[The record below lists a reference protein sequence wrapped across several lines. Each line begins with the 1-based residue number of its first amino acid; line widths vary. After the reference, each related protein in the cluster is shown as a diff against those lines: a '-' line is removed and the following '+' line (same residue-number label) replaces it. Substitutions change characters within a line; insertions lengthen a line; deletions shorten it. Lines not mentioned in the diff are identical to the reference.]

1 MSVTK
6 QIGELCGA
14 GFTVNMVYSP
24 SQEEGKIN
32 ATFLLS
38 GDKHLAD
45 LNGRALNAHTSDE
58 ILKLIKKPIQI
69 PPSTPEELEQ
79 VVLAELKPV
88 VEERVP
94 ISNSIKEEYDK
105 IQANKKTP
113 VKKTTPAK
121 KTTAVKKKTKAQ
133 EAKEQARAK
142 AEKATADLPLFQS
155 DRSAKAKESLSKS
168 LSSGDNST
176 CNSSQEES
184 SDEEVFEL

>member
-45 LNGRALNAHTSDE
+45 LDGRALNAHTSDE
-58 ILKLIKKPIQI
+58 ILKLLKKPIQI

-105 IQANKKTP
+105 LKAEKDKVVPIKK
-113 VKKTTPAK
+113 KTPAK

-142 AEKATADLPLFQS
+142 AEKATANLPLFQS
-155 DRSAKAKESLSKS
+155 DRSAKAKESLEKS
-168 LSSGDNST
+168 LKPK
-176 CNSSQEES
+176 EEE
-184 SDEEVFEL
+184 EEVLEL

>member
-1 MSVTK
+1 MSVTQ

-24 SQEEGKIN
+24 STEEGKIN

-45 LNGRALNAHTSDE
+45 LNGRKLNAHTTDE
-58 ILKLIKKPIQI
+58 ILNLLKKPIQLK
-69 PPSTPEELEQ
+69 PSTPEELEQ

-105 IQANKKTP
+105 LQAEKDKVVPIKKR
-113 VKKTTPAK
+113 TPAK
-121 KTTAVKKKTKAQ
+121 KTTAVRKKTQAQ
-133 EAKEQARAK
+133 AAKEQARKK

-155 DRSAKAKESLSKS
+155 DRSVKAKAKESLEES
-168 LSSGDNST
+168 LSSN
-176 CNSSQEES
+176 
-184 SDEEVFEL
+184 DEVIEL

>member
-58 ILKLIKKPIQI
+58 ILKLLKKPIQI
-69 PPSTPEELEQ
+69 PPSTPEELEE

-105 IQANKKTP
+105 LQAKKTTT
-113 VKKTTPAK
+113 KKTPAK

-155 DRSAKAKESLSKS
+155 DRSAKAKESLEKS
-168 LSSGDNST
+168 LKPK
-176 CNSSQEES
+176 EEE
-184 SDEEVFEL
+184 EEVLEL

>member
-24 SQEEGKIN
+24 SLEEGKIN

-38 GDKHLAD
+38 GDQHLD
-45 LNGRALNAHTSDE
+45 PKETTNHGLV
-58 ILKLIKKPIQI
+58 IKLLKKPIQI
-69 PPSTPEELEQ
+69 PPSTPEELED

-105 IQANKKTP
+105 LQAEKEKKA
-113 VKKTTPAK
+113 KKTPAK

-155 DRSAKAKESLSKS
+155 DRSAKAKESLEKS
-168 LSSGDNST
+168 LKPK
-176 CNSSQEES
+176 EEE
-184 SDEEVFEL
+184 EEVLEL

>member
-38 GDKHLAD
+38 GDEHLKF
-45 LNGRALNAHTSDE
+45 NAHASQE
-58 ILKLIKKPIQI
+58 VINLLKKTIQI
-69 PPSTPEELEQ
+69 TPSTPEELEQ
-79 VVLAELKPV
+79 TVIAELKPV

-105 IQANKKTP
+105 LMANRAKAKG
-113 VKKTTPAK
+113 TTKPKGKVA
-121 KTTAVKKKTKAQ
+121 KKKT
-133 EAKEQARAK
+133 AKEAARDK
-142 AEKATADLPLFQS
+142 AEKAMADLPLFQS

-184 SDEEVFEL
+184 SDEEVLEL

>member
-14 GFTVNMVYSP
+14 GFTVNVVYSP

-38 GDKHLAD
+38 GDKHLESE
-45 LNGRALNAHTSDE
+45 HDE
-58 ILKLIKKPIQI
+58 VVKLLKKPIQI

-79 VVLAELKPV
+79 VVLAELEPV

-94 ISNSIKEEYDK
+94 ISNSIKEEYEK
-105 IQANKKTP
+105 IQATKKKTP
-113 VKKTTPAK
+113 AKKTPAK

-142 AEKATADLPLFQS
+142 AEQATADLPLFQS
-155 DRSAKAKESLSKS
+155 DRSAKAKEK
-168 LSSGDNST
+168 DPT
-176 CNSSQEES
+176 PTEE
-184 SDEEVFEL
+184 EEVIEL